1 MGPEWLDWE
10 LVFSGH
16 AELRMEEPDPSDR
29 LLVVV
34 TVHQRSR

>member
-1 MGPEWLDWE
+1 MGPEWLDRE

-16 AELRMEEPDPSDR
+16 AELRMKEADPSDR

-34 TVHQRSR
+34 TVHEGSR